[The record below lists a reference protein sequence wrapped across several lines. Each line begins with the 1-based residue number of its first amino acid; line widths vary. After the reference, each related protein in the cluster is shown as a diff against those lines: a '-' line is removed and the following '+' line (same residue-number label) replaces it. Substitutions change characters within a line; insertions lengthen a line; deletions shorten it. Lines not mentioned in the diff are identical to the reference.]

1 MILLSTEPQDFEP
14 IVNRIIEFPDT
25 TCITIVINEDSE
37 DEGDESF
44 SLRVT
49 TNDPAVVFGANS
61 EAIIN
66 IIMRQRAPIGIEF
79 AMYRVAEQGGMVE
92 VCVVADGFLT
102 ADVAIFLLSQDG
114 TAISNTGQ

>member
-1 MILLSTEPQDFEP
+1 MILLSTGPQDFEP
-14 IVNRIIEFPDT
+14 IVDRLIEFPDT
-25 TCITIVINEDSE
+25 RCITIGINEDSE

-49 TNDPAVVFGANS
+49 TDDPAVVFGANS

-66 IIMRQRAPIGIEF
+66 IIMLQRAAIGIEF
-79 AMYRVAEQGGMVE
+79 ATYRVAEEAGMVE

-102 ADVAIFLLSQDG
+102 ENVTIFLLSQDG
-114 TAISNTGQ
+114 TAISDTG

>member
-1 MILLSTEPQDFEP
+1 MILLSTGPQDFEP

-25 TCITIVINEDSE
+25 RCITIVINEDSE

-66 IIMRQRAPIGIEF
+66 IIMLQRVPIGIEF
-79 AMYRVAEQGGMVE
+79 ATYEVAEQSGMVE
-92 VCVVADGFLT
+92 VCVVANGLLT
-102 ADVAIFLLSQDG
+102 TNVTIFLLSQDG
-114 TAISNTGQ
+114 TAVSNTGQ